1 MQGIRRAG
9 RGHRLD
15 VALCAALHHHVH
27 RTILV
32 VRHERIKETALAY
45 PRRPCMR
52 ITRHARSAW
61 QLEENSRV
69 ETRVSFY
76 VAACINSCP
85 TTCAENGS
93 CPARQER
100 A

>member
-32 VRHERIKETALAY
+32 IRHERIKETALAY
-45 PRRPCMR
+45 P
-52 ITRHARSAW
+52 
-61 QLEENSRV
+61 
-69 ETRVSFY
+69 
-76 VAACINSCP
+76 
-85 TTCAENGS
+85 
-93 CPARQER
+93 
-100 A
+100 